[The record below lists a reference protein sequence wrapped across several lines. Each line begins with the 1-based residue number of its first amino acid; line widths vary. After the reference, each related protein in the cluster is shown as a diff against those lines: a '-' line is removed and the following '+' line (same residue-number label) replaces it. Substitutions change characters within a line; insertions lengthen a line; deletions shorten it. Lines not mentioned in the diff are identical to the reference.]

1 MPIINCLETS
11 AVARLILQGASTCL
25 ADLRDLLHTQHLAS
39 AGSGVSPA
47 VLRRTP
53 CKPSGAKRLR
63 AQCEVRQVPHG
74 QSCLCSSRNK
84 PRLRSAPISH
94 HTAWHFAL
102 PQVPYGSLP
111 CHIML
116 LCMPHLPS
124 QRPTCLSK
132 ATPSAGRTTAA
143 QCSCGPT
150 LLCAAHCHVVALVGV
165 ERLMGQTGSLH
176 DRPKTVFQF
185 SATYEAPWHTT
196 SAVMQEVSQKCFP
209 ADAGRKPR
217 LLHGARHMQSCCS
230 SLPARACWGTGRYML
245 PMCPSRLHG
254 SCGPSL

>member
-1 MPIINCLETS
+1 M
-11 AVARLILQGASTCL
+11 RGQASSSWPVMLVFIQEQTTTQVCTNQPSHGL
-25 ADLRDLLHTQHLAS
+25 AFRSLM
-39 AGSGVSPA
+39 VS
-47 VLRRTP
+47 
-53 CKPSGAKRLR
+53 
-63 AQCEVRQVPHG
+63 
-74 QSCLCSSRNK
+74 
-84 PRLRSAPISH
+84 
-94 HTAWHFAL
+94 
-102 PQVPYGSLP
+102 YGSLP

-165 ERLMGQTGSLH
+165 ERLMGQTGSLQ